1 MSLSRKFF
9 VRTSKDPSTSP
20 FVDVQ
25 DPTSYCYDAVLW
37 AVENGVTNG
46 YDDTHFLPS
55 KSCTRA
61 QIVTF
66 LWRAAGSPEPS
77 SNKNPFTDV
86 KGGPYYKTI
95 LWAVEKEITKGITT
109 TTFAPSVTCT
119 RGQGVTFLYRA
130 RQLLFQ

>member
-55 KSCTRA
+55 KSCNRA

-66 LWRAAGSPEPS
+66 L
-77 SNKNPFTDV
+77 
-86 KGGPYYKTI
+86 
-95 LWAVEKEITKGITT
+95 KGITT
-109 TTFAPSVTCT
+109 TTFAPSATCT